1 MGVAW
6 WGCGD
11 GSGGA
16 PVGREW
22 SPWRGGG
29 GEGEWDG
36 GGEPMCVLS
45 GGTVVSGEL
54 AMGEGVAPRDGGGI
68 REWI

>member
-1 MGVAW
+1 
-6 WGCGD
+6 
-11 GSGGA
+11 
-16 PVGREW
+16 
-22 SPWRGGG
+22 
-29 GEGEWDG
+29 
-36 GGEPMCVLS
+36 MCVLS